1 MSFMD
6 PFFGGFGLDPFFG
19 STSGF
24 PGREF
29 WRQPTTVSARGVRGP
44 SQQELLSAPV
54 RGIDLPTDNWW
65 RPRSDLFLDE
75 ENNEIRVE
83 IELPGISFENIN
95 LECDGNSLVVS
106 SYKAHTRKEDRGLFY
121 LTERH
126 FGNFYRRLDL
136 PSRVDADRVEAHIK
150 DGVLKIT
157 LPILASSGRRTRIP
171 VSSTTETKRIEVPSA
186 GGEGPS
192 EFTPG
197 AVPPTTFGQA
207 SEGATGISKE
217 EASRGTTG
225 KTGTEGVTAITG
237 AVPSTVGPEVQG
249 AKKAGTATSTGSAE
263 KPSSASLEE
272 GKKEQGTSGVGGEKK
287 SFRMD

>member
-1 MSFMD
+1 
-6 PFFGGFGLDPFFG
+6 
-19 STSGF
+19 
-24 PGREF
+24 
-29 WRQPTTVSARGVRGP
+29 
-44 SQQELLSAPV
+44 
-54 RGIDLPTDNWW
+54 
-65 RPRSDLFLDE
+65 LDE
-75 ENNEIRVE
+75 DNNEIRVE

-171 VSSTTETKRIEVPSA
+171 VSSTTEQKRIEVPSA
-186 GGEGPS
+186 GGEGPMS

-225 KTGTEGVTAITG
+225 KTGTEGVTATTG
-237 AVPSTVGPEVQG
+237 AVPSTVGGPEVQG
-249 AKKAGTATSTGSAE
+249 AKKAGTSGLEGSSTSAE
-263 KPSSASLEE
+263 EVR
-272 GKKEQGTSGVGGEKK
+272 KEQQGGGAGLGGEKK

>member
-19 STSGF
+19 TTSGF

-29 WRQPTTVSARGVRGP
+29 WRQPTTATARGVRGP

-75 ENNEIRVE
+75 DNNEIRVE

-186 GGEGPS
+186 GGEGPMMGGTT

-197 AVPPTTFGQA
+197 AVPPATFGQA

-237 AVPSTVGPEVQG
+237 AVPSTVGGPEVQG
-249 AKKAGTATSTGSAE
+249 AKKAGTSGSTSTSAE
-263 KPSSASLEE
+263 EVR
-272 GKKEQGTSGVGGEKK
+272 KEQEGGAGLGGEKK